1 MKRVF
6 SILVVL
12 LLSLA
17 CCLPCFAALQYSFTE
32 EDILADRFFCDAMGM
47 DDPVKQLGRSAAM
60 AQYAE
65 YLESIGGSAYVHIPD
80 PDPLPAADPAVS
92 DDVVQADA
100 PDSPVVFSTALLSDP
115 DPAAADSGL
124 RSLMGSIF
132 GVYQPNSYQ
141 SVVQL
146 SDGTAQI
153 VEVVPSGA
161 AGVDWQYVGG
171 VFLFGVM
178 LYCIFRL
185 FGAVLK

>member
-1 MKRVF
+1 
-6 SILVVL
+6 
-12 LLSLA
+12 
-17 CCLPCFAALQYSFTE
+17 
-32 EDILADRFFCDAMGM
+32 
-47 DDPVKQLGRSAAM
+47 
-60 AQYAE
+60 
-65 YLESIGGSAYVHIPD
+65 
-80 PDPLPAADPAVS
+80 
-92 DDVVQADA
+92 
-100 PDSPVVFSTALLSDP
+100 
-115 DPAAADSGL
+115 
-124 RSLMGSIF
+124 MGSIF